1 MDACP
6 FCSPA
11 PDRIFYQDSIVIGIW
26 DAFPVSPG
34 HALLVSK
41 RHVRNWF
48 EASLEERLALTRAID
63 VARFAIEANFRA
75 DGYNIGINSGEAA
88 GQTIFH
94 LHIHVIPR
102 VLGDVPDPRGG
113 VRHVI
118 SHKGKYLVPPMPVE
132 TASIFYSKALFTGGL
147 EDPLFP
153 HLVRHLADSKSADM
167 AVAFTM
173 RSGLELLQP
182 HLQDLLDRGGSLR
195 ILTGDYLG
203 TTDPDALL
211 RLLDLDGKIIC
222 RVYEADRNDAKQ
234 LAPNSFHPKAY
245 IFRHRD
251 GSCAAFIGSSNLSE
265 MALMSGVEWNYRALD
280 SKDPSGLRE
289 AFDAFDRLF
298 NDPRTAELTPDWIER
313 YRNRRPVLKAAPAQ
327 IEVLDEPP
335 PVIPNPHKIQAEAL
349 ELLQETRADGHIA
362 GLVVLATGLGKTWLS
377 AFDSAAYKRVL
388 FVAHREEILTQ
399 ALETFRLIRPHDV
412 LGRYTGEEKAASASV
427 LFASIQTLSRQVH
440 LDRFRKDE
448 FDYIIVDEFHHA
460 EAHTYR
466 RLIDY
471 FTPKFLLGLTATPER
486 TDGADLLTLCGNNLV
501 YRCDIAKGIS
511 DQLLCPFRYFGV
523 PDLVDY
529 RNIPWRNKRFDE
541 NELTNAVATQARAQN
556 ALEQYQKRGGK
567 RTLAFCVSTRH
578 ADFMADFFREKGV
591 ASVAVHSAQTSAPRS
606 ESLQKLKDGTLSV
619 ICTVDMFNEGVD
631 VPELDTVMML
641 RPTESRIVWLQQFG
655 RGLRRSDPEKKL
667 AVIDYIGNHRAF
679 LLKPQALFDLQPGDR
694 EIYNLIQRLES
705 GTAELPPGCEVT
717 YELEVKDILR
727 SLLRVGG
734 TAADVLRARYQ
745 DFLETFG
752 VRPSAME
759 LSLEGYS
766 PRTMRKDFGSWL
778 GFVNAQDGLSSD
790 EQAAFNAL
798 SPFLES
804 LETTEMSKSYKM
816 VVLTAML
823 NRNSL
828 PGSISLSDLA
838 GEVRRLARRDS
849 RIAEDFGDA
858 LDSDQSLE
866 AHLRR
871 NPIEAWIGGKGTAGT
886 KYFSFES
893 GRFRS
898 ELNIPDSSVTAAQEL
913 VREIV
918 DWRLAEYFARPIA
931 TDGRQF
937 PLKVSHSSGS
947 PILFLPDRDTNPDL
961 PEGWTEVRIDG
972 EVFRANF
979 VKVALNVVEGA
990 SSEGNLLPRILRK
1003 WFGEDAGLPGTRH
1016 QVILKLDQDGWSL
1029 APLGMNA
1036 VSIPPYHRYRR
1047 DAIPGLFG
1055 LQYSQMAWGQGF
1067 VPQGK
1072 HVFLFVTLDKTEH
1085 VEAFQYRDHFLSPN
1099 EFEWQSQ
1106 NRTTQKSHHGQLIKD
1121 HDQLGVTI
1129 HLFVRAKAKTLK
1141 GKGETFLY
1149 CGPVDFES
1157 WSGEKPITV
1166 KWKLRAEVPA
1176 PLREELGVPGSQ
1188 EKSS

>member
-1 MDACP
+1 M
-6 FCSPA
+6 
-11 PDRIFYQDSIVIGIW
+11 GIW

-34 HALLVSK
+34 HALLVPK
-41 RHVRNWF
+41 RHVRSWF
-48 EASLEERLALTRAID
+48 EASMEERLALIRAID
-63 VARFAIEANFRA
+63 VARFAIEGSFRA
-75 DGYNIGINSGEAA
+75 DGYNLGINSGEAA

-118 SHKGKYLVPPMPVE
+118 SHKGNYLVP
-132 TASIFYSKALFTGGL
+132 SISAEATEVVYSQGLFTGGQ
-147 EDPLFP
+147 EDPLLP

-211 RLLDLDGKIIC
+211 RLLDLNGNIAS

-234 LAPNSFHPKAY
+234 LASNSFHPKAY

-251 GSCAAFIGSSNLSE
+251 SSCAAFIGSSNLSE
-265 MALMSGVEWNYRALD
+265 MALVSGVEWNYRALD

-298 NDPRTAELTPDWIER
+298 NDPRTVELTPEWIEA
-313 YRNRRPVLKAAPAQ
+313 YRNRRLVLKAAPVQ
-327 IEVLDEPP
+327 LEVLDEPA
-335 PVIPNPHKIQAEAL
+335 PVIPTPHKIQTEAL
-349 ELLQETRADGHIA
+349 ELLQKTRAEGHIA

-377 AFDSAAYKRVL
+377 AFDSAAFERVL

-412 LGRYTGEEKAASASV
+412 LGRYTGEEKSTSAAV

-541 NELTNAVATQARAQN
+541 NDLTNAVATQARAQN

-578 ADFMADFFREKGV
+578 ADFMADFFREKGI

-679 LLKPQALFDLQPGDR
+679 LLKPQALFGLPPGDR
-694 EIYNLIQRLES
+694 EIYNLLLRLES

-717 YELEVKDILR
+717 YELEVKDILK
-727 SLLRVGG
+727 SLLRVGVPA
-734 TAADVLRARYQ
+734 TETLKTRYQ

-759 LSLEGYS
+759 LFEEGYN
-766 PRTMRKDFGSWL
+766 PRAMRKDFGSWL
-778 GFVNAQDGLSSD
+778 GFVNAQGGLSSD
-790 EQAAFNAL
+790 EVAAFNAL
-798 SPFLES
+798 SPFLEN
-804 LETTEMSKSYKM
+804 LETTEMSKSFKM

-838 GEVRRLARRDS
+838 GEVRKLARRDS
-849 RIAEDFGDA
+849 RVAEDFGDA
-858 LDSDQSLE
+858 LDSDQILE
-866 AHLRR
+866 AHLKK

-893 GRFRS
+893 PIFRS
-898 ELNIPDSSVTAAQEL
+898 EHRIPDNSIAAAQEL
-913 VREIV
+913 IREIV
-918 DWRLAEYFARPIA
+918 DWRLAEYFARPTA
-931 TDGRQF
+931 SNGKQF
-937 PLKVSHSSGS
+937 ALKVSHSSGN

-961 PEGWTEVRIDG
+961 PEGWTEIRIDG
-972 EVFRANF
+972 EGLRANF
-979 VKVALNVVEGA
+979 VKVALNVVEGK
-990 SSEGNLLPRILRK
+990 SGEGNVLPQILRR

-1016 QVILKLDQDGWSL
+1016 QVVLRLEREGWSM

-1036 VSIPPYHRYRR
+1036 VSIQPYRRYKR
-1047 DAIPGLFG
+1047 DAIPNLFG
-1055 LQYSQMAWGQGF
+1055 LQYTQMTWGQGF
-1067 VPQGK
+1067 VSQGK
-1072 HVFLFVTLDKTEH
+1072 HVFLFVTLDKTDHDE
-1085 VEAFQYRDHFLSPN
+1085 EFQYRDHFLSPN

-1106 NRTTQKSHHGQLIKD
+1106 NRTTQKSNHGQLIKD
-1121 HDQLGVTI
+1121 HEQLGVAI
-1129 HLFVRAKAKTLK
+1129 HLFVRAKAKTRE

-1149 CGPVDFES
+1149 CGLLDFES

-1166 KWKLRAEVPA
+1166 RWRLRTEVPA
-1176 PLREELGVPGSQ
+1176 PLHQELGVPDTPA
-1188 EKSS
+1188 KP

>member
-6 FCSPA
+6 FCSPV
-11 PDRIFYQDSIVIGIW
+11 PDRIFYQDSIIVGIW

-34 HALLVSK
+34 HALLVPK
-41 RHVRNWF
+41 RHVGSWF
-48 EASLEERLALTRAID
+48 EASLEERLALTKAID
-63 VARFAIEANFRA
+63 VARFAIEENFRA

-94 LHIHVIPR
+94 LHVHVIPR

-113 VRHVI
+113 LRHVI
-118 SHKGKYLVPPMPVE
+118 SHKGNYLVP
-132 TASIFYSKALFTGGL
+132 SISAEATEVVYSKSLFTGGQ
-147 EDPLFP
+147 EDALLP

-182 HLQDLLDRGGSLR
+182 HLQDVLDRGGSLR

-211 RLLDLDGKIIC
+211 RLLDLDGRVSC

-234 LAPNSFHPKAY
+234 LASNSFHPKAY

-265 MALMSGVEWNYRALD
+265 MALKTGVEWNYRALD
-280 SKDPSGLRE
+280 SKDPSGLHE
-289 AFDAFDRLF
+289 AFEAFDRLF
-298 NDPRTAELTPDWIER
+298 DDPRAVELTPEWIKA
-313 YRNRRPVLKAAPAQ
+313 YRNRRLVLKATPVQ
-327 IEVLDEPP
+327 LEVLDEPA
-335 PVIPNPHKIQAEAL
+335 PVIPTPHKIQSEAL
-349 ELLQETRADGHIA
+349 ERLRETRAVGHIA

-377 AFDSAAYKRVL
+377 AFDSTAFERVL

-412 LGRYTGEEKAASASV
+412 LGRYTGEEKSATSSV

-460 EAHTYR
+460 EAYTYR

-501 YRCDIAKGIS
+501 FRCDIAKGIS

-541 NELTNAVATQARAQN
+541 NELTNAVATHARAQN

-578 ADFMADFFREKGV
+578 ADFMADFFREKGI

-679 LLKPQALFDLQPGDR
+679 LLKPQALFGLQPGDS
-694 EIYNLIQRLES
+694 EIYNLLLRLES

-717 YELEVKDILR
+717 YELEVKDILK
-727 SLLRVGG
+727 SLLRVDGG
-734 TAADVLRARYQ
+734 DTLKARYE

-752 VRPSAME
+752 VRPSARE
-759 LSLEGYS
+759 LFEEGYN
-766 PRTMRKDFGSWL
+766 PRAMRKGFGSWL
-778 GFVNAQDGLSSD
+778 GFVKAQGGLSND
-790 EQAAFNAL
+790 EVAAFNGL
-798 SPFLES
+798 SPFLEN
-804 LETTEMSKSYKM
+804 LETTEMSKSFKM

-823 NRNSL
+823 NRISL
-828 PGSISLSDLA
+828 PGSISLPDLA
-838 GEVRRLARRDS
+838 GEIRRLARRDS

-858 LDSDQSLE
+858 LETDQSLE

-886 KYFSFES
+886 KYFNFEN
-893 GRFRS
+893 GMFRS
-898 ELNIPDSSVTAAQEL
+898 ELKIPDSSIAAAQEL
-913 VREIV
+913 IREIV
-918 DWRLAEYFARPIA
+918 DWRLAEYFARPAA
-931 TDGRQF
+931 TNGRQF
-937 PLKVSHSSGS
+937 ALKVSHSDGN
-947 PILFLPDRDTNPDL
+947 PILFLPDRDTNPDV
-961 PEGWTEVRIDG
+961 PEGWTEIRIDG

-979 VKVALNVVEGA
+979 VKIALNVVEGA
-990 SSEGNLLPRILRK
+990 SGEGNVLPQILRK

-1016 QVILKLDQDGWSL
+1016 QVILKLEQAGWSMT
-1029 APLGMNA
+1029 PLGMNA
-1036 VSIPPYHRYRR
+1036 VSIQPYRRYKR
-1047 DAIPGLFG
+1047 DAIPNLFG
-1055 LQYSQMAWGQGF
+1055 LQYSRMAWGQGF

-1106 NRTTQKSHHGQLIKD
+1106 NRTTQKSNHGQLIRD
-1121 HDQLGVTI
+1121 HEQLGVTI
-1129 HLFVRAKAKTLK
+1129 HLFVRAKAKTRE

-1149 CGPVDFES
+1149 CGPVDFVS
-1157 WSGEKPITV
+1157 WLGEKPITV
-1166 KWKLRAEVPA
+1166 RWRLQSEVPA
-1176 PLREELGVPGSQ
+1176 PLRQELGVPDTSAMP
-1188 EKSS
+1188 S

>member
-1 MDACP
+1 ML
-6 FCSPA
+6 
-11 PDRIFYQDSIVIGIW
+11 GIW

-34 HALLVSK
+34 HALLVPK

-94 LHIHVIPR
+94 LHVHVIPR
-102 VLGDVPDPRGG
+102 ILGDVPDPRGG

-118 SHKGKYLVPPMPVE
+118 PHKGNYLA
-132 TASIFYSKALFTGGL
+132 ASVSINPKILHPKALFTGGA

-153 HLVRHLADSKSADM
+153 HLVKHFADSQSADM

-195 ILTGDYLG
+195 VLTGDYLG

-211 RLLDLDGKIIC
+211 RLLDLSGTVRC
-222 RVYEADRNDAKQ
+222 RVYEADQNDAKR
-234 LAPNSFHPKAY
+234 LASASFHPKAY

-265 MALMSGVEWNYRALD
+265 MALKSGIEWNYRALD

-289 AFDAFDRLF
+289 AFEAFDRLF
-298 NDPRTAELTPDWIER
+298 NDPRTVELTPDWIEE
-313 YRNRRPVLKAAPAQ
+313 YRTRRPAIKAAPVQ
-327 IEVLDEPP
+327 IEMIDEPP
-335 PVIPNPHKIQAEAL
+335 PIIPDPHKIQAEAL
-349 ELLQETRADGHIA
+349 RRLQETRDEGHIA

-377 AFDSAAYKRVL
+377 AFDSAAFKRIL

-412 LGRYTGEEKAASASV
+412 LGRYTGVEKDGSASV
-427 LFASIQTLSRQVH
+427 LFASIQTLSRQSH

-466 RLIDY
+466 RLIEY
-471 FTPKFLLGLTATPER
+471 FTPQFLLGLTATPER

-501 YRCDIAKGIS
+501 YRCDIAEGIRAE
-511 DQLLCPFRYFGV
+511 LLCPFRYLGV

-529 RNIPWRNKRFDE
+529 QNIPWRNKKFDE

-556 ALEQYQKRGGK
+556 ALEQLQKRGGR

-578 ADFMADFFREKGV
+578 ADFMAEFLRQKDVE
-591 ASVAVHSAQTSAPRS
+591 AVAVHSAPTSAPRA

-667 AVIDYIGNHRAF
+667 TVIDYIGNHRAF
-679 LLKPQALFDLQPGDR
+679 LLKPQALFGLQPGDR
-694 EIYNLIQRLES
+694 EIYNLIMRLDS

-734 TAADVLRARYQ
+734 AEPDILKTRYQ

-752 VRPSAME
+752 VRPLAVE
-759 LSLEGYS
+759 LLEEGYN
-766 PRTMRKDFGSWL
+766 PHAMRKGFGSWL
-778 GFVNAQDGLSSD
+778 GFVNAQGGLSNS
-790 EQAAFNAL
+790 EQAAFSAL
-798 SPFLES
+798 SSFLEN
-804 LETTEMSKSYKM
+804 LETTEMSKSFKM
-816 VVLTAML
+816 VVLTSML

-838 GEVRRLARRDS
+838 TEVRRLARRDS
-849 RIAEDFGDA
+849 RIAEDFGTA
-858 LDSDQSLE
+858 LENDQSLE
-866 AHLRR
+866 AHLKR
-871 NPIEAWIGGKGTAGT
+871 NPIEAWIGGRGTSGT
-886 KYFSFES
+886 KYFSFED
-893 GRFRS
+893 GTFRT
-898 ELNIPDSSVTAAQEL
+898 ELEIPESLVPAAQEL
-913 VREIV
+913 IREIV
-918 DWRLAEYFARPIA
+918 DWRLAAYLRRPTA

-937 PLKVSHSSGS
+937 ALRIGHSGGS
-947 PILFLPDRDTNPDL
+947 PILFLPDRDANPDL
-961 PEGWTEVRIDG
+961 PEGWTEVRVDG
-972 EVFRANF
+972 ELFRANF
-979 VKVALNVVEGA
+979 VKVALNVMEGP
-990 SSEGNLLPRILRK
+990 SGEGNVLPQVLRK

-1016 QVILKLDQDGWSL
+1016 QVTLKLEQDGWSL
-1029 APLGMNA
+1029 APLGKNA
-1036 VSIPPYHRYRR
+1036 ASIQPYRRYRR
-1047 DAIPGLFG
+1047 DAIPNSFG
-1055 LQYSQMAWGQGF
+1055 LPYIQRVWQQGF

-1072 HVFLFVTLDKTEH
+1072 NVFLFVTLDKTDHDQE
-1085 VEAFQYRDHFLSPN
+1085 FQYRDHFLSPN

-1106 NRTTQKSHHGQLIKD
+1106 NRTTQKSSHGQLINN
-1121 HDQLGVTI
+1121 HNEQGVAI
-1129 HLFVRAKAKTLK
+1129 HLFVRGKAKTLG
-1141 GKGETFLY
+1141 GKGESFLY
-1149 CGPVDFES
+1149 CGLVDFVS
-1157 WSGEKPITV
+1157 WSGENPITV
-1166 KWKLRAEVPA
+1166 RWRLRTEVPA
-1176 PLREELGVPGSQ
+1176 PLRQELGVPDTTANPA
-1188 EKSS
+1188 

>member
-1 MDACP
+1 M
-6 FCSPA
+6 
-11 PDRIFYQDSIVIGIW
+11 IGIW

-34 HALLVSK
+34 HALLVPR
-41 RHVRNWF
+41 RHVQSWF
-48 EASLEERLALTRAID
+48 EALPEERLALTKAID

-94 LHIHVIPR
+94 LHVHVIPR

-118 SHKGKYLVPPMPVE
+118 SHKGNYLAPSLSLDPVKV
-132 TASIFYSKALFTGGL
+132 AYPKALFTGGQ

-153 HLVRHLADSKSADM
+153 HLVKHLADSQSADM
-167 AVAFTM
+167 AVAFAM

-195 ILTGDYLG
+195 VLTGDYLG

-211 RLLDLDGKIIC
+211 RLLDLNGKVLC

-234 LAPNSFHPKAY
+234 LASNSFHPKAY

-265 MALMSGVEWNYRALD
+265 MALKNGIEWNYRALD
-280 SKDPSGLRE
+280 SRDPSGLRE
-289 AFDAFDRLF
+289 AIEAFARLF
-298 NDPRTAELTPDWIER
+298 NDRRTVALTPDWIEA
-313 YRNRRPVLKAAPAQ
+313 YRNRRPAIKAAPAQ
-327 IEVLDEPP
+327 IEVIDDPP
-335 PVIPNPHKIQAEAL
+335 PVIPDPHKIQAEAL
-349 ELLQETRADGHIA
+349 QQLQETRVKGQIA

-377 AFDSAAYKRVL
+377 AFDSAAFKRVL
-388 FVAHREEILTQ
+388 FVAHREEILSQ

-412 LGRYTGEEKAASASV
+412 LGRYAGEKAASASV
-427 LFASIQTLSRQVH
+427 LFASIQTLSRQTH

-501 YRCDIAKGIS
+501 YRCDIAEGIRAE
-511 DQLLCPFRYFGV
+511 LLCPFRYFGV

-541 NELTNAVATQARAQN
+541 NELTSAVATQARAQN
-556 ALEQYQKRGGK
+556 ALEQYQERGGK

-578 ADFMADFFREKGV
+578 ADFMADFLRDKGV
-591 ASVAVHSAQTSAPRS
+591 AAVAVHSAQSSAPRA

-667 AVIDYIGNHRAF
+667 TVIDYIGNHRAF
-679 LLKPQALFDLQPGDR
+679 LLKPQALFGLQPGDR

-717 YELEVKDILR
+717 YELEVKDILK
-727 SLLRVGG
+727 SLLRVGASA
-734 TAADVLRARYQ
+734 TEALKTRYQ

-752 VRPSAME
+752 IRPSAME
-759 LSLEGYS
+759 LFEEGYN
-766 PRTMRKDFGSWL
+766 PRALRKEFGSWL
-778 GFVNAQDGLSSD
+778 AFVNARGGFSND
-790 EQAAFNAL
+790 EQAAFSSL
-798 SPFLES
+798 SSFLDS

-816 VVLTAML
+816 IVLTAML

-828 PGSISLSDLA
+828 PGSVSLPELA
-838 GEVRRLARRDS
+838 GEVRRLGRRDS

-871 NPIEAWIGGKGTAGT
+871 NPIEAWIGAKGTAGT
-886 KYFSFES
+886 KYFGFAGET
-893 GRFRS
+893 FRS
-898 ELNIPDSSVTAAQEL
+898 ELNIPESSVSAAQEL
-913 VREIV
+913 IREIV

-931 TDGRQF
+931 TNGRQF
-937 PLKVSHSSGS
+937 TLKVSHSNGN
-947 PILFLPDRDTNPDL
+947 PILFLPDRETNPDL
-961 PEGWTEVRIDG
+961 PEGWTDVRIDG
-972 EVFRANF
+972 EILRANF

-990 SSEGNLLPRILRK
+990 IGEGNVLPQVLRK

-1016 QVILKLDQDGWSL
+1016 QVILKLERDGWLL
-1029 APLGMNA
+1029 APLGMIA
-1036 VSIPPYHRYRR
+1036 ASIQPYRRFKR
-1047 DAIPGLFG
+1047 DAIPNLFG

-1072 HVFLFVTLDKTEH
+1072 NVFLFVTLDKTEH
-1085 VEAFQYRDHFLSPN
+1085 EEEFQYRDHFLSST

-1106 NRTTQKSHHGQLIKD
+1106 NRTTQKSNHGQLIKD
-1121 HDQLGVTI
+1121 HGERGVTI
-1129 HLFVRAKAKTLK
+1129 HLFVRAKAKSRE

-1157 WSGEKPITV
+1157 WTGDKPITV
-1166 KWKLRAEVPA
+1166 RWRLRTEVPV
-1176 PLREELGVPGSQ
+1176 PLREELGVPDTLVKPS
-1188 EKSS
+1188 